1 MNLWNLCKS
10 VAVLSLAE
18 RVLGLNGRELR
29 RAFPIFAFLFLTMA
43 SSVASKAARDA
54 LFLDRYRAIDLPY
67 VDIAIAVLVGL
78 AASLYIWVGHRT
90 NLRNLQVGSILLFAA
105 ISLVFWLWAALATYE
120 SGALFILIYIWVGV
134 FSVLAPSQVWTL
146 ANYVLTTREAKRSFG
161 FIGSG
166 AILGWIVGGLATRAG
181 VSRFGTENMLA
192 FVAVSLFTCA
202 GLVVLI
208 WRDRPD
214 YVGNDTP
221 ASGNVRDRFPLWG
234 AMRLIRESA
243 YLRSIAAL
251 ILIAALTTT
260 VAGWQ
265 FKAIA
270 KQAVP
275 GTDDLAMFF
284 GTFNMIAGLM
294 SLVLQLVLTGRVLRT
309 IGVGS
314 ALFIVPTAMLMG
326 SAGVLLLGTLVAA
339 ATLKASDQVL
349 RYSIDKATVELLYLP
364 VPASHTFRVKS
375 FIDTVVYRFG
385 DAAGGLMVLLFAAV
399 LGWSPIQMSAVVI
412 LFVAMWMGAAYVA
425 RRQYVENLRESI
437 HQHRVDSERASM
449 PVLDRDTSSL
459 ITSRLKG
466 TPKEIAYAL
475 SLFELAHDRKVHPAV
490 RGLLNHEDAEIRQQA
505 IRLLARAGDA
515 TVKDQVEALVKDPDL
530 GVRTEALLYLTEFD
544 PTDPLQRIEGLGDF
558 EDFSIQAAV
567 VAFLARPGRSQN
579 IDAAKL
585 LLSKMIEEAGES
597 GKRARLEAARLM
609 SVLPDAFDRELRA
622 LVDDGDVEVA
632 KAAIAAVGALK
643 KRSLIGDLIDRL
655 AEPALNEAVV
665 TAIAAFGDRVVGTLR
680 DYLTDESMRA
690 EVRREIP
697 KCLEVIASAAAQ
709 AVLVESVLDR
719 DVVLRYHTISA
730 LNRLGQAHPNRPTD
744 RKLIESVLAAE
755 IMGHYRSYQV
765 LGTLGRLSRRG
776 SDGAEADDPSNPIE
790 HGLRESMEKE
800 TERIFR
806 LLKLLY
812 PQYDMHS
819 AYVGLQSSDPVVHD
833 NAVEFMD
840 SVLPPEVRQVIIPLF
855 DRDVQVGAR
864 IETANKM
871 LGKALGDREEAIE
884 VMSLSQDPWLRA
896 CAAYAMGEMRLT
908 RFAPTLDKWADDGD
922 PLLRATAVDA
932 REKLRHAAAA
942 AAGVDAL

>member
-1 MNLWNLCKS
+1 M
-10 VAVLSLAE
+10 LSLAE
-18 RVLGLNGRELR
+18 RALGLNGRELR
-29 RAFPIFAFLFLTMA
+29 RAFPIFAYLFLTMA

-54 LFLDRYRAIDLPY
+54 LFLDRYRAVDLPY
-67 VDIAIAVLVGL
+67 VDIAIAGLVGI
-78 AASLYIWVGHRT
+78 AMSAYIWFGHRT
-90 NLRNLQVGSILLFAA
+90 NLRNLQVGSLTFFAVTA
-105 ISLVFWLWAALATYE
+105 LGFWLWAAVSAYE
-120 SGALFILIYIWVGV
+120 SGALFIVIYIWVGV
-134 FSVLAPSQVWTL
+134 FSVLAPSQVWTM

-166 AILGWIVGGLATRAG
+166 AILGWIVGGFATRTA
-181 VSRFGTENMLA
+181 VANFGTESMLG
-192 FVAVSLFTCA
+192 FVALALFLCA
-202 GLVVLI
+202 GLVVVI
-208 WRDRPD
+208 WRDRPE

-221 ASGNVRDRFPLWG
+221 ASGDVKDRFPLWG
-234 AMRLIRESA
+234 ALKLIRESA
-243 YLRSIAAL
+243 YLRAIAAL

-275 GTDDLAMFF
+275 DTDELAMFF

-294 SLVLQLVLTGRVLRT
+294 SLGLQLLLTGRVLRT
-309 IGVGS
+309 IGVGQ

-326 SAGVLLLGTLVAA
+326 SMGVLLIGTLVAA
-339 ATLKASDQVL
+339 AALKASDQVL

-364 VPASHTFRVKS
+364 VPAAHTFRVKS
-375 FIDTVVYRFG
+375 FIDTVVYRLG
-385 DAAGGLMVLLFAAV
+385 DASGGLVVLLFAAG
-399 LGWSPIQMSAVVI
+399 LGFSPVRMSMIGMV
-412 LFVAMWMGAAYVA
+412 FVGFWLTAAYVA

-449 PVLDRDTSSL
+449 PVMDRDTVALVS
-459 ITSRLKG
+459 SRLKG
-466 TPKEIAYAL
+466 TTKEIAYAL

-490 RGLLNHEDAEIRQQA
+490 RGLLHHEDPLIRQQA
-505 IRLLARAGDA
+505 VRLLARAGDA

-567 VAFLARPGRSQN
+567 VAFLAKPGRTQN
-579 IDAAKL
+579 IEAAKL
-585 LLSKMIEEAGES
+585 LLSKMIEEPGDAGR
-597 GKRARLEAARLM
+597 RARLEAARLL
-609 SVLPDAFDRELRA
+609 SILPDAFDKDLRA
-622 LVDDGDVEVA
+622 LVDDSDVEVA

-643 KRSLIGDLIDRL
+643 TRALTGDLIDRL
-655 AEPALNEAVV
+655 AEPALNQSVI
-665 TAIAAFGDRVVGTLR
+665 TALALFEDRIVGTLR

-697 KCLEVIASAAAQ
+697 KVLEAIGSRGAQ
-709 AVLVESVLDR
+709 SVLIESVLDR
-719 DVVLRYHTISA
+719 DVVLRYHTIAA
-730 LNRLGQAHPNRPTD
+730 LNRLGQAHPDRPTD
-744 RKLIESVLAAE
+744 RKLIETVLAAE

-765 LGTLGRLSRRG
+765 LGTLGGTL
-776 SDGAEADDPSNPIE
+776 DDPANPIE

-806 LLKLLY
+806 LLKILY

-819 AYVGLQSSDPVVHD
+819 AYVGLQSSDLVVHD
-833 NAVEFMD
+833 NAIEFMD
-840 SVLPPEVRQVIIPLF
+840 SVLPPEVRQIVIPLF
-855 DRDVQVGAR
+855 DRDVSAEAR
-864 IETANKM
+864 ISTANRL
-871 LGKALGDREEAIE
+871 LGSSLGDREEAIE
-884 VMSLSQDPWLRA
+884 VMALSADPWLRA
-896 CAAYAMGEMRLT
+896 CSAYAMGEMRLT
-908 RFAPTLDKWADDGD
+908 RFAPTLDQWADDPD
-922 PLLRATAVDA
+922 PLLRATAIDA

>member
-1 MNLWNLCKS
+1 MIT
-10 VAVLSLAE
+10 LAE
-18 RVLGLNGRELR
+18 RVLGLEGRELR
-29 RAFPIFAFLFLTMA
+29 RAFPIFAYLFLTTA
-43 SSVASKAARDA
+43 SAVASKAARDA
-54 LFLDRYRAIDLPY
+54 LFLDRYSATDLPY
-67 VDIAIAVLVGL
+67 VDIAISVLVGV

-90 NLRNLQVGSILLFAA
+90 NLRNLQVGSLILFGLNA
-105 ISLVFWLWAALATYE
+105 LVFWLWSLAVAYE

-192 FVAVSLFTCA
+192 FVALALFTCA
-202 GLVVLI
+202 MIVVEI
-208 WRDRPD
+208 WRARPD

-234 AMRLIRESA
+234 AMRLIRESP

-260 VAGWQ
+260 IAGWQ

-270 KQAVP
+270 KAAVP
-275 GTDDLAMFF
+275 ATDDLAMFF
-284 GTFNMIAGLM
+284 GTFNMVAGLM
-294 SLVLQLVLTGRVLRT
+294 SLLLQLVLTARVLRT
-309 IGVGS
+309 VGVGP
-314 ALFIVPTAMLMG
+314 ALFIVPTALLMG
-326 SAGVLLLGTLVAA
+326 STGVLILGTLVAA
-339 ATLKASDQVL
+339 AALKASDQVL

-364 VPASHTFRVKS
+364 VPAAHTFRVKS
-375 FIDTVVYRFG
+375 FIDTVVYRLG
-385 DAAGGLMVLLFAAV
+385 DAAGGLVVLLFAAG
-399 LGWSPIQMSAVVI
+399 LGWSPVRMSIVCIVFISLWLA
-412 LFVAMWMGAAYVA
+412 AAYVS
-425 RRQYVENLRESI
+425 RNQYIENLRESI

-449 PVLDRDTSSL
+449 PVLDRDTTSL
-459 ITSRLKG
+459 ISSRLKG

-490 RGLLNHEDAEIRQQA
+490 RGLLNHNDPAIRQQA

-515 TVKDQVEALVKDPDL
+515 SVKEQVEALVKDPDL

-544 PTDPLQRIEGLGDF
+544 ATDPLQRIEGLGDF
-558 EDFSIQAAV
+558 ADFSIQAAV

-579 IDAAKL
+579 IEAAKL
-585 LLSKMIEEAGES
+585 LISKMIEEAGDP
-597 GKRARLEAARLM
+597 GRRARLEAARLM
-609 SVLPDAFDRELRA
+609 SILPDAFDRELRA
-622 LVDDGDVEVA
+622 LVDDADAEVA
-632 KAAIAAVGALK
+632 TAAIAAVGVHK
-643 KRSLIGDLIDRL
+643 KRALIGDLIDRL
-655 AEPALNEAVV
+655 AEPALNESIVKALSE
-665 TAIAAFGDRVVGTLR
+665 FGDRVVGTLR
-680 DYLTDESMRA
+680 DYLMDETMPA

-697 KCLEVIASAAAQ
+697 PVLEAIGSRNAQ

-719 DVVLRYHTISA
+719 DVVLRHHTIAA
-730 LNRLGQAHPNRPTD
+730 LNRLGQAHPDRPTD

-765 LGTLGRLSRRG
+765 LGTLGNALDQS
-776 SDGAEADDPSNPIE
+776 AANPIE
-790 HGLRESMEKE
+790 HGLKESMEKE
-800 TERIFR
+800 SERIFR
-806 LLKLLY
+806 LLKILY

-819 AYVGLQSSDPVVHD
+819 AYVSLQSSDPVVHD

-840 SVLPPEVRQVIIPLF
+840 SVLPPEVRQLVIPLF
-855 DRDVQVGAR
+855 DRNVAVPDR
-864 IETANKM
+864 IATANRM
-871 LGKALGDREEAIE
+871 LGSVLGDREEAIE
-884 VMSLSQDPWLRA
+884 VMALSQDPWLRS

-908 RFAPTLDKWADDGD
+908 RFAETLDEWCNDAD